1 MTAAGP
7 SNGLPQ
13 TCAIPGGT
21 ITVSPASATQA
32 SLVLPAMVAVTE
44 PYGIWGG
51 LSESE
56 RDLLLDRGIRR
67 ASSESVR
74 VRWASR
80 VPRLRRRA

>member
-1 MTAAGP
+1 M
-7 SNGLPQ
+7 
-13 TCAIPGGT
+13 
-21 ITVSPASATQA
+21 
-32 SLVLPAMVAVTE
+32 VLMCPLMVAVTE

-51 LSESE
+51 MSESE
-56 RDLLLDRGIRR
+56 RELLLERDIRR